1 MRLIMGR
8 EVRIS
13 FEADH
18 SHEDVA
24 MLLEVIAGDI
34 RLGRASGSESDYSW
48 EIE

>member
-1 MRLIMGR
+1 MGWKI
-8 EVRIS
+8 RIAI
-13 FEADH
+13 EGDD

-34 RLGRASGSESDYSW
+34 RLGRGSGSESGYSW